1 MYIRFVDYDI
11 LYTVCVENDNGK
23 SSIILRFNNVS
34 WILKEKN
41 RNATLYNNCILL
53 KHSESGK

>member
-23 SSIILRFNNVS
+23 SSKHILNNFKV
-34 WILKEKN
+34 
-41 RNATLYNNCILL
+41 
-53 KHSESGK
+53 